1 MSALNVTQAEADVL
15 VDSLKMFAKVHE
27 NASGVVPEEVAAL
40 LAKLA
45 PEPEPVVE
53 EVVVE
58 EAVAEV
64 SADVVEPTEE
74 EVEAHFAETEAT
86 EETKDE

>member
-15 VDSLKMFAKVHE
+15 VSALSMFAKVHE
-27 NASGVVPEEVAAL
+27 NASGVVPEEVATL

-45 PEPEPVVE
+45 PAPEPVIEAPV

-58 EAVAEV
+58 PEQPEVEV
-64 SADVVEPTEE
+64 SDEVVTDIAEQPEDEDAEE
-74 EVEAHFAETEAT
+74 
-86 EETKDE
+86 